1 MKIALIT
8 DTHWGVRNDS
18 LIQLNAMK
26 KFLDE
31 VFFPTLADRGID
43 TIIHLGDL
51 VDRRKYINFVTSN
64 RMKKDFLDVIQQ
76 KGLVMHVL
84 AGNHDTF
91 YKNTNEINALREL
104 IVGKYDN
111 IHVYSVDP
119 TTIRLGGT
127 DILLVPWICDQNKD
141 DVASALQQSKAPIVM
156 GHFELSGF
164 AMYRGQVNEHGDDP
178 KIFDKFDMVFSG
190 HYHTRSN
197 NSNIWYL
204 GTPCQYTWSDYG
216 DQKGFH
222 IFDTETRELEFVEN
236 PSTIYKKVFYDDL
249 NKQLDEVL
257 LLDST
262 EYTGCYVK
270 VVVKNKTNPYW
281 FDLVIDRLEK
291 ANVADLQVVEDH
303 FNLDLEEDSDIVNEA
318 EDTISIIRKFIAS
331 MNINTDRKR
340 VESIIQQLY
349 TEAHDIL

>member
-31 VFFPTLADRGID
+31 VFFPTLKERKID

-51 VDRRKYINFVTSN
+51 VDRRKYINFVTAN
-64 RMKKDFLDVIQQ
+64 RLKKDFLEPIFWSNY
-76 KGLVMHVL
+76 KLHII

-111 IHVYSVDP
+111 VRVYTEQPESARFD
-119 TTIRLGGT
+119 GT
-127 DILLVPWICDQNKD
+127 EILFVPWISEQNKD
-141 DVASALQQSKAPIVM
+141 SCYDALATSKAPIVM

-164 AMYRGQVNEHGDDP
+164 EMYRGQVNDHGENP
-178 KIFDKFDMVFSG
+178 KILDRFDLACSG
-190 HYHTRSN
+190 HYHTKSH
-197 NSNIWYL
+197 NSNIHYL

-222 IFDTETRELEFVEN
+222 ILDTETRELEFIPN

-257 LLDST
+257 LVDQS

-281 FDLVIDRLEK
+281 FDLVIDKLEK

-303 FNLDLEEDSDIVNEA
+303 FHLDLEEDDDIVNEA
-318 EDTISIIRKFIAS
+318 EDTITIIRKYIS
-331 MNINTDRKR
+331 GMNINTDRKR

-349 TEAHDIL
+349 IEAHDII